1 MIAPMTDAE
10 QIQAALER
18 ATQARQEQKGLQ
30 RRLKAA
36 TEQAQAVE
44 REVADRRTILADESE
59 DVAKLESF
67 SPTRIWATLKGS
79 RDTDLDRE
87 TAERD
92 AERYAVAEA
101 EARLEVAR
109 RDVASLE
116 AQLGQLG
123 DVAGDYD
130 AALKA
135 KEQWLTSTGAPTAT
149 DLARVAEERG
159 ALHAEDAEAREAHAA
174 GLAARDLLLHAQQL
188 LGNAQSWS
196 TWDTFGG
203 GGMFSDMMKYD
214 KLDQVTA
221 VLRQADQAMDRFS
234 RELADVGMRAVG
246 GVEVDGLTRTFDVF
260 FDNFFSDLA
269 VRRRIQDAAARINEA
284 VGAVERVLQRLTSR
298 GKEIADRL
306 RELEEERSALLA
318 R

>member
-1 MIAPMTDAE
+1 MIRLMTDAE
-10 QIQAALER
+10 HIQAALER
-18 ATQARQEQKGLQ
+18 ATQARQEQTKLQ
-30 RRLKAA
+30 QRLRTA

-44 REVADRRTILADESE
+44 KEVADRRTVLADETE
-59 DVAKLESF
+59 DVERLESF
-67 SPTRIWATLKGS
+67 SLTRIWATLKGS
-79 RDTDLDRE
+79 RDADLDRE
-87 TAERD
+87 VAERD

-116 AQLGQLG
+116 AQLRQLG
-123 DVAGDYD
+123 DVEADYD

-135 KEQWLTSTGAPTAT
+135 KEQWLLSTGAPNAT
-149 DLARVAEERG
+149 ELARVAEERG
-159 ALHAEDAEAREAHAA
+159 ALLAEDTEAREAHAA

-203 GGMFSDMMKYD
+203 GGLFSDMMKYD

-221 VLRQADQAMDRFS
+221 VLRQADQALDRFS
-234 RELADVGMRAVG
+234 RELADVGMRAVR
-246 GVEVDGLTRTFDVF
+246 GVEIDGLTRTFDVF

-269 VRRRIQDAAARINEA
+269 VRRRIQDAAARVDEA
-284 VGAVERVLQRLTSR
+284 VAAVEQVLQRLTAR
-298 GKEIADRL
+298 GKEIAEQLGDLDAR
-306 RELEEERSALLA
+306 RSALLT
-318 R
+318 

>member
-1 MIAPMTDAE
+1 MIRLMTDAE
-10 QIQAALER
+10 HIQAALER
-18 ATQARQEQKGLQ
+18 ATQARQEQTKLQ
-30 RRLKAA
+30 QRLRTA

-44 REVADRRTILADESE
+44 KEVADRRTVLADETE
-59 DVAKLESF
+59 DVERLESF
-67 SPTRIWATLKGS
+67 SLTRIWATLKGS
-79 RDTDLDRE
+79 RDADLDRE

-116 AQLGQLG
+116 AQLRQLG
-123 DVAGDYD
+123 DVEADYD

-135 KEQWLTSTGAPTAT
+135 KEQWLLSTGAPNAT
-149 DLARVAEERG
+149 ELARVAEERG
-159 ALHAEDAEAREAHAA
+159 ALLAEDTEAREAHAA

-203 GGMFSDMMKYD
+203 GGLFSDMMKYD

-221 VLRQADQAMDRFS
+221 VLRQADQALDRFS
-234 RELADVGMRAVG
+234 RELADVGMRAVR
-246 GVEVDGLTRTFDVF
+246 GVEIDGLTRTFDVF

-269 VRRRIQDAAARINEA
+269 VRRRIQDAAARVDEA
-284 VGAVERVLQRLTSR
+284 VAAVEQVLQRLTAR
-298 GKEIADRL
+298 GKEIAEQLGDLDAR
-306 RELEEERSALLA
+306 RSALLT
-318 R
+318 

>member
-1 MIAPMTDAE
+1 MIRLMTDAE

-18 ATQARQEQKGLQ
+18 ATQARKEHAKLQQRLSTATGQARAAEQ
-30 RRLKAA
+30 
-36 TEQAQAVE
+36 
-44 REVADRRTILADESE
+44 EVADRRTILADETE
-59 DVAKLESF
+59 DVERLESF
-67 SPTRIWATLKGS
+67 SLTRIWATLKGS

-109 RDVASLE
+109 RDVASVE
-116 AQLGQLG
+116 AQLRQLG
-123 DVAGDYD
+123 DVEADYE

-135 KEQWLTSTGAPTAT
+135 KEQWLTGTGAPAAS
-149 DLARVAEERG
+149 DLARIAEERG
-159 ALHAEDAEAREAHAA
+159 ALLAEDTEAREAHAA

-188 LGNAQSWS
+188 LGSAQSWS

-214 KLDQVTA
+214 KLDQVSA
-221 VLRQADQAMDRFS
+221 VLRQVDQALDRFS
-234 RELADVGMRAVG
+234 RELADVGMQAVR
-246 GVEVDGLTRTFDVF
+246 GVEIDGLTRAFDVF

-269 VRRRIQDAAARINEA
+269 VRRRIQDAGARVNEA
-284 VGAVERVLQRLTSR
+284 VGAVERVLQRLESR
-298 GKEIADRL
+298 GKEIAARL
-306 RELEEERSALLA
+306 GQLDEERSKLLA
-318 R
+318 G